1 MRKKGVEVVSFQN
14 RRSGRLDLKKVLAW
28 LGKHEISSVM
38 VEGGALLFT
47 DFLEKHLADKI
58 IITQSAKL
66 IGGEKAPTFFEGKG
80 SSEVAQ
86 AIRLKDTNC
95 FTIGKDLILEGYL

>member
-1 MRKKGVEVVSFQN
+1 MEIVSFQN

-28 LGKHEISSVM
+28 LGKHEISSIM

-47 DFLEKHLADKI
+47 DLLEKHLADKI
-58 IITQSAKL
+58 ILTQSPKL
-66 IGGEKAPTFFEGKG
+66 IGGEKALTFFGGKG
-80 SSEVAQ
+80 SSEVSR
-86 AIRLKDTNC
+86 AIRLKDTCC